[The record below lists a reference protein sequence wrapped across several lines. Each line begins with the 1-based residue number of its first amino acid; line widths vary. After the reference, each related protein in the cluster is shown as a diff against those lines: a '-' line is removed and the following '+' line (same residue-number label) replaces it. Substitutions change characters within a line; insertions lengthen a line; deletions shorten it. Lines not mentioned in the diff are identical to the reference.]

1 MCLSMS
7 QVVAWKVTWKHNLSA
22 IDGWPITVCCKPHLS
37 CRKTCFFHA
46 NRGQQRTKI
55 TWYRKTY
62 INTYINT
69 KHVAICCSQIFDAK
83 THIPSI
89 KYHLGTAAAR
99 SRICL
104 ETNGAPQRVA
114 RSPKWYCGC
123 DAKSSGFLWK
133 TMWKTSNGTMENH
146 KKLIGWN
153 GFHWMIWVVFHGSST
168 NETMELDGIGTK
180 VSCQKWS
187 LSIREKQHY
196 CAFRKTRKPLWH
208 TISDHRLL
216 DVVGCCWIKGEPST
230 IIVSLMNQPVGKGQ
244 STNQCSIPSILFW
257 ITSPLPCGFAQGLS
271 DEFSYLL
278 ASGLASGTDPGWC
291 LKPEI

>member
-55 TWYRKTY
+55 TWYQK
-62 INTYINT
+62 NTSIFNT
-69 KHVAICCSQIFDAK
+69 KHVAICCSRIFDAK

-99 SRICL
+99 SLSIFL
-104 ETNGAPQRVA
+104 ETNGAPFFVA
-114 RSPKWYCGC
+114 RSPKWYYGC
-123 DAKSSGFLWK
+123 DQKSSGFLWK

-146 KKLIGWN
+146 TKNHPMKRFPLDD
-153 GFHWMIWVVFHGSST
+153 FFVVFHGSST
-168 NETMELDGIGTK
+168 NEAMELDGIGTK

-208 TISDHRLL
+208 RISDHRLL
-216 DVVGCCWIKGEPST
+216 DVVGCCWIKGEPE
-230 IIVSLMNQPVGKGQ
+230 K
-244 STNQCSIPSILFW
+244 PSSNNNIQQW
-257 ITSPLPCGFAQGLS
+257 
-271 DEFSYLL
+271 
-278 ASGLASGTDPGWC
+278 
-291 LKPEI
+291 